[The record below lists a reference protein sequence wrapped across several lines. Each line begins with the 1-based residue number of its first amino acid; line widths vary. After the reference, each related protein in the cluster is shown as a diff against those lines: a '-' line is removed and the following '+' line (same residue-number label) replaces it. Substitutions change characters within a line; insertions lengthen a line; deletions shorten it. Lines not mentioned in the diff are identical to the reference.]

1 MTAIPLARF
10 LVDFGTDGD
19 RVADGVRAEAGASA
33 RVAESH
39 ARGFAEGKAAAEAEF
54 VARFEAQHQDF
65 EQRLAMARQG
75 WAAAEGNALGEALLR
90 AVSELETRLAETTA
104 RILRPFLETKIREAA
119 VAELVTAIEAILTRD
134 KAAQVEITG
143 RDDLLDV
150 VRTRLAVKVQATY
163 ASSEAGD
170 IRVTIDQ
177 TVLETRLGAWMAA
190 IEEAAA

>member
-19 RVADGVRAEAGASA
+19 RAADGVRAEAGASA
-33 RVAESH
+33 RAAESH

-54 VARFEAQHQDF
+54 AARFEAQHQDF

-90 AVSELETRLAETTA
+90 AVSEVETRLAETTA
-104 RILRPFLETKIREAA
+104 RVLRPFLETKIREAA
-119 VAELVTAIEAILTRD
+119 VAELVTTIEAILTRD

-150 VRTRLAVKVQATY
+150 VRARLAGKVQATY

>member
-1 MTAIPLARF
+1 
-10 LVDFGTDGD
+10 
-19 RVADGVRAEAGASA
+19 
-33 RVAESH
+33 
-39 ARGFAEGKAAAEAEF
+39 
-54 VARFEAQHQDF
+54 
-65 EQRLAMARQG
+65 MARQG

-90 AVSELETRLAETTA
+90 AVSEVETRLAETTA
-104 RILRPFLETKIREAA
+104 RVLRPFLETKIREAA
-119 VAELVTAIEAILTRD
+119 VAELVTTIEAILTRD

-150 VRTRLAVKVQATY
+150 VRARLAGKVQATY

-177 TVLETRLGAWMAA
+177 TVLETRLGAWVAA

>member
-19 RVADGVRAEAGASA
+19 RAADGVRAEASA
-33 RVAESH
+33 GVRAAESH

-54 VARFEAQHQDF
+54 AAKLEAQHQDF
-65 EQRLAMARQG
+65 ERRLAMARQC
-75 WAAAEGNALGEALLR
+75 WAAAEGNALGEALLH

-119 VAELVTAIEAILTRD
+119 VAELVATIEAILTRD

-150 VRTRLAVKVQATY
+150 VRARLAGKVQATY

>member
-10 LVDFGTDGD
+10 LVDFETDGD
-19 RVADGVRAEAGASA
+19 RAADGVRAEASA
-33 RVAESH
+33 GVRAAESH

-54 VARFEAQHQDF
+54 AAKLEAQHQDF

-75 WAAAEGNALGEALLR
+75 WAAAEGNALGEALLHV
-90 AVSELETRLAETTA
+90 VSELETRLAETTA
-104 RILRPFLETKIREAA
+104 RILRPFLEAKIREAA
-119 VAELVTAIEAILTRD
+119 IAELVTTIGAILARD

-150 VRTRLAVKVQATY
+150 VRTRLAGKVQATY
-163 ASSEAGD
+163 ASSEAAD

-190 IEEAAA
+190 IDEAAA